1 MRVVLLEEMRC
12 DGMSKL
18 VACDRDLV
26 TLGVLDWN
34 RKTRFYVAHR
44 LADVLPVQRVAAI
57 FKRVQERQR
66 QDLLDVGRRVAIG
79 DASEF
84 LAPIRCVEGGVV
96 LLLVEVEGRDVLAV
110 LAVWQSEH
118 DLPSESSW
126 PRKGFIEDGRSVGGA
141 DEQHVVVGCL
151 ERRDAQMD
159 AGAVEGD
166 DP

>member
-84 LAPIRCVEGGVV
+84 LAPIRCIECGVG
-96 LLLVEVEGRDVLAV
+96 LLLVEVQGGDVLAV
-110 LAVWQSEH
+110 LAVRQSEYE
-118 DLPSESSW
+118 LPADPAW
-126 PRKGFIEDGRSVGGA
+126 APKGVA
-141 DEQHVVVGCL
+141 D
-151 ERRDAQMD
+151 
-159 AGAVEGD
+159 AV
-166 DP
+166 

>member
-57 FKRVQERQR
+57 FKRLQEPQR
-66 QDLLDVGRRVAIG
+66 QSLPDVGRRVSIC
-79 DASEF
+79 E
-84 LAPIRCVEGGVV
+84 
-96 LLLVEVEGRDVLAV
+96 
-110 LAVWQSEH
+110 
-118 DLPSESSW
+118 PSEVLSPS
-126 PRKGFIEDGRSVGGA
+126 RRIE
-141 DEQHVVVGCL
+141 C
-151 ERRDAQMD
+151 
-159 AGAVEGD
+159 AVELL
-166 DP
+166 PC